1 MANIMTKRGTQD
13 NIVTYEHFC
22 DTTADIANISP
33 EYITLGSIAVVL
45 QGNSGILQI
54 YMANSNKQWI
64 LLNVGAGESGEGLTL
79 EEVNELIADAL
90 GDVVGF
96 GTQVVNALPQSDINT
111 GTIYLVA
118 NNNGN
123 NDAYDEYIYVNDS
136 WEKIG
141 STSGGNQLQ
150 NIRDGAGPNS
160 IEEGQLTG
168 NNAVSATG
176 YYAHAEGLGTKASSY
191 QSHAEG
197 AQTTASGNQSHA
209 EGSNTTASGGISHAE
224 GSGTTASGDHSHAEG
239 SQTVASDVSAH
250 AEGYKTEAIAYAH
263 AEGYE
268 TKASGS
274 SSHTEGYKTK
284 ALSNYAHAEGAQTT
298 ASGVQSHAEGI
309 STTASGSQSHAEG
322 AQTVASGSQSHAE
335 GIVTTA
341 SESCAHAEGIQTL
354 ASGYYS
360 HAEGANTTASG
371 NCSHAEG
378 SFTIA
383 NHNCQHVFG
392 QFNIADPSTANI
404 YSRGTYVEIVGNGS
418 DAPGGRS
425 NARTLDWSGNETLA
439 GTLTTSSDGI
449 KIGNTT
455 LTESQLQSI
464 FTRLAALEQNQ

>member
-90 GDVVGF
+90 GDIVGF
-96 GTQVVNALPQSDINT
+96 GTQIVNALPESNINT

-123 NDAYDEYIYVNDS
+123 NDAYDEYIYVNNN
-136 WEKIG
+136 WQKIG

-150 NIRDGAGPNS
+150 NIKDGAGQNS
-160 IEEGQLTG
+160 IEEGQLIG
-168 NNAVSATG
+168 NYAVSATG
-176 YYAHAEGLGTKASSY
+176 SCAHAEGNKTKASGTY
-191 QSHAEG
+191 SHAEG
-197 AQTTASGNQSHA
+197 AQTTASGLDSHA
-209 EGSNTTASGGISHAE
+209 EGSGTTASNEGSHAE
-224 GSGTTASGDHSHAEG
+224 GSGTTASGLSSHAEG
-239 SQTVASDVSAH
+239 SGAIASGVAAH
-250 AEGYKTEAIAYAH
+250 AEGGS
-263 AEGYE
+263 AE
-268 TKASGS
+268 ASGDS
-274 SSHTEGYKTK
+274 
-284 ALSNYAHAEGAQTT
+284 
-298 ASGVQSHAEGI
+298 SHAEG
-309 STTASGSQSHAEG
+309 
-322 AQTVASGSQSHAE
+322 
-335 GIVTTA
+335 
-341 SESCAHAEGIQTL
+341 
-354 ASGYYS
+354 
-360 HAEGANTTASG
+360 N
-371 NCSHAEG
+371 
-378 SFTIA
+378 FTIA
-383 NHNCQHVFG
+383 NHKGQHVFG
-392 QFNIADPSTANI
+392 QFNIADPSTNSS
-404 YSRGTYVEIVGNGS
+404 YKRGTYVEIVGNGS
-418 DAPGGRS
+418 NASNRS